1 MGAQQIGFAPMPAV
15 ALILSRLDR
24 TQLGSFVEIAIELM
38 DVADG
43 NTDVET
49 NGDELDGSSAE
60 EDIWGHGGN
69 GMDGPGCSLAD
80 AGEEDDHAGG
90 NVDDEGENADA
101 EDAAGCGSYGID
113 QPTGPLSVHTR

>member
-1 MGAQQIGFAPMPAV
+1 MMGAQQIGFAPMPAV
-15 ALILSRLDR
+15 ALILSRFDR
-24 TQLGSFVEIAIELM
+24 AQLSSFVEIAIELM

-60 EDIWGHGGN
+60 DDIWGHGGN

-90 NVDDEGENADA
+90 NVDDEGEPENGIVHPA
-101 EDAAGCGSYGID
+101 YGID
-113 QPTGPLSVHTR
+113 QTCGPLSLHSH